1 MAVRF
6 TTSLPLLNILQYPV
20 ATVPPKALRTS
31 PSASDPAPAGNC
43 HADSHVPRRSPN
55 KVSRGIATR
64 IPTFDAARLSCYVW
78 MCWELPRGF
87 PRSARLSLLGR
98 SHRPLPRGFPRS
110 GIRWD
115 LPHKFPQSAHFS
127 HRSHHATHWV
137 AATGF
142 RHADSHARR
151 GFLNKASVGF
161 ATQIPTVD
169 AAFPQST
176 RLSHS
181 RRDFPSRVAAAR
193 SGRFRHADSHG
204 CSHRAETLRLKR
216 CSIGEHVVASKHN
229 KTRHIGI
236 SFDLKYV

>member
-1 MAVRF
+1 MAIQF

-20 ATVPPKALRTS
+20 ATVPPKAPRTS
-31 PSASDPAPAGNC
+31 PSASDPPPAGNC

-142 RHADSHARR
+142 RHADSHSRR
-151 GFLNKASVGF
+151 GFPTVDAAFPQSMRLSHSRCGF
-161 ATQIPTVD
+161 PTVD

-176 RLSHS
+176 RLSLKS
-181 RRDFPSRVAAAR
+181 G

-229 KTRHIGI
+229 KTRNIGI